1 MNIWVFSIF
10 YQENHYEHCYPGL
23 YVGICFYFSQVNALS
38 VKQKSHWADLC
49 LTLKEANSF
58 HSKLPRYTSSAKY
71 KSFHVPHLCQYF
83 VLPVLAILLCVKW
96 NLIVILI
103 CILLLTNAVEDF
115 SHAYWQLVIF
125 LCKECIQ
132 DFLPNFIE
140 LFVFILLN

>member
-10 YQENHYEHCYPGL
+10 YQENHYEHCYPSL

-83 VLPVLAILLCVKW
+83 VLPVLAILLCVKLYYYQLSAI
-96 NLIVILI
+96 NSKICKDI
-103 CILLLTNAVEDF
+103 CIIIIITALF
-115 SHAYWQLVIF
+115 SS
-125 LCKECIQ
+125 
-132 DFLPNFIE
+132 
-140 LFVFILLN
+140 